1 MMKEEEQFLLHLH
14 GAYRYV
20 MQQCFAIPI
29 IDEISNSRD
38 NQSNNENINQ
48 DENEGE
54 LDNIT
59 DMPENELSAMF
70 SIE

>member
-1 MMKEEEQFLLHLH
+1 
-14 GAYRYV
+14 

-29 IDEISNSRD
+29 IDEISNSKD
-38 NQSNNENINQ
+38 NHSNNENIEQ
-48 DENEGE
+48 DKNKGE

-59 DMPENELSAMF
+59 NMPEDELSAMF

>member
-29 IDEISNSRD
+29 VDEISNSKDKEEKNED
-38 NQSNNENINQ
+38 NQNQ
-48 DENEGE
+48 DEEVEE
-54 LDNIT
+54 LENIT
-59 DMPENELSAMF
+59 DMSSNDLSDLF
-70 SIE
+70 SV